1 LPQSISGEV
10 LSINAGIGANVN
22 RSGMKATKCISLSA
36 NPRAVGL
43 QAASATLTVL
53 HRRQRLFVLV
63 VSLSAVLAS
72 GCQTFNM
79 SPEKFAEQQRGHY
92 DCTPEAKTV
101 EVAGCLLY
109 FLSACS
115 GRRMP
120 DPAPEP

>member
-1 LPQSISGEV
+1 
-10 LSINAGIGANVN
+10 
-22 RSGMKATKCISLSA
+22 MKATKRTALSV
-36 NPRAVGL
+36 NRRAIGL
-43 QAASATLTVL
+43 PSASAELTVV
-53 HRRQRLFVLV
+53 HRRQRLLVAV
-63 VSLSAVLAS
+63 VSLSVVLIS

-79 SPEKFAEQQRGHY
+79 SPEKFVEQQRGHY

-120 DPAPEP
+120 DAAPEP

>member
-1 LPQSISGEV
+1 MRQSISGEV
-10 LSINAGIGANVN
+10 LSINAGICANVN
-22 RSGMKATKCISLSA
+22 TRGMRATECAALSA
-36 NPRAVGL
+36 NPRVVGL
-43 QAASATLTVL
+43 QSASAKLPVV
-53 HRRQRLFVLV
+53 HRRPRLFVSV
-63 VSLSAVLAS
+63 VSLAALLAS

-79 SPEKFAEQQRGHY
+79 PPEKFAEQQRGHY

-120 DPAPEP
+120 DAAPEP